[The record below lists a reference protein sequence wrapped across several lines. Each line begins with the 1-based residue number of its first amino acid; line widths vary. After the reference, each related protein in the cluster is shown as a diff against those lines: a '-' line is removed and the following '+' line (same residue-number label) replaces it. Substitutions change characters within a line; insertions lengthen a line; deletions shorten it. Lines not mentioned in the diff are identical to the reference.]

1 MFYPYFKTKHYISI
15 MLKLI
20 LVKWSHACQRVPLC
34 FLFRSPNMKIN
45 INNVFKPK
53 LVSVYY
59 IVLCVLVIN
68 MYTCPFIMVLVY
80 CMY

>member
-1 MFYPYFKTKHYISI
+1 

-45 INNVFKPK
+45 INNLFKPK
-53 LVSVYY
+53 LFSVYY
-59 IVLCVLVIN
+59 CVMCVGNKHVHVSLYNGARILYVL
-68 MYTCPFIMVLVY
+68 MTPPPTAYD
-80 CMY
+80 